1 MDIAFVLASSS
12 SDTRLTHYEYV
23 SLSTSVNDEIA
34 TNTAFLLQGG
44 PDIGMPEGGVIVEH
58 PGFGSGPGFVGPS
71 VTSYGAHAN
80 GDFRNMDL
88 YPNGVLRIQVIFDC
102 NARGKPKNRGKKSS

>member
-1 MDIAFVLASSS
+1 M
-12 SDTRLTHYEYV
+12 YV
-23 SLSTSVNDEIA
+23 CVCIPISVNDEIA

-58 PGFGSGPGFVGPS
+58 PGFGNGPGFVGPS

-80 GDFRNMDL
+80 GDFRSMDL
-88 YPNGVLRIQVIFDC
+88 YPNGVIRIQVVFDC
-102 NARGKPKNRGKKSS
+102 NAQGMPKKKGKGKDRRGERVLRNGVRGN